1 MAKQQYFAMAL
12 LGFTLVIIG
21 ILLMFAGLGVS
32 TLNLIGII
40 PNSLH
45 FGIVGVIIGL
55 GMIYYGWKLVWEN
68 ESPIT
73 KSLLFLLGVYL
84 VLIGVLLIAGGFSAF
99 ASVVP
104 IIIGI
109 TFIDR
114 VVGTRIWE
122 RVKRII

>member
-12 LGFTLVIIG
+12 LGMTLVLLGLMLMFSGLGLTTLNIIG
-21 ILLMFAGLGVS
+21 IL
-32 TLNLIGII
+32 
-40 PNSLH
+40 PDSLH
-45 FGIVGVIIGL
+45 FGVLGVFIGL
-55 GMIYYGWKLVWEN
+55 GMIYFGWKFVWEN

-73 KSLLFLLGVYL
+73 KFLLFLLGIYL
-84 VLIGVLLIAGGFSAF
+84 VIIGVLLIAGGVSAF